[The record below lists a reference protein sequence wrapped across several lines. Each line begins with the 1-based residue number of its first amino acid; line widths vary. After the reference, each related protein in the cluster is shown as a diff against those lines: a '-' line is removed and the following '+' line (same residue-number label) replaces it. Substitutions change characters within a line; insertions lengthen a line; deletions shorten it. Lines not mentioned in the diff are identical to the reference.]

1 MVGFSTLTYVV
12 QHHHHRGSS
21 TFLWPQADPVAV
33 KLSLPP
39 PHSAPA
45 PDNHFLSRGF
55 APFTSHRWTH
65 THLLHLPS
73 FCWLVYKVHPCWSI
87 CRYFSPFRDW
97 VISHWM
103 NICILF
109 IHSRSI
115 FFFLTETSKK
125 FHKGSDCLS
134 TNGATI
140 AEYPKSKKKQN
151 WTSILISLNTQITR
165 SQTWI

>member
-1 MVGFSTLTYVV
+1 MVGFSTLTMLCNITATEVPAL
-12 QHHHHRGSS
+12 SC
-21 TFLWPQADPVAV
+21 DPKQTPVPV

-39 PHSAPA
+39 PHSAPV

-55 APFTSHRWTH
+55 APFTSYRWTH
-65 THLLHLPS
+65 TRLLHLPS

-97 VISHWM
+97 IISHTEW
-103 NICILF
+103 
-109 IHSRSI
+109 IHAFCLSI
-115 FFFLTETSKK
+115 HGQFLFLTETSKK

-140 AEYPKSKKKQN
+140 AEYPKSKKNNTEPQ
-151 WTSILISLNTQITR
+151 SLSHLTHK
-165 SQTWI
+165 